1 MSTHARLALPLWA
14 LLNLGLATSAQAAE
28 GKLYSLGAFDK
39 LSIGGTADV
48 KLTQGNEDQVFI
60 AGDAEVQKNLR
71 VSLED
76 NTFTVQSKEGWKF
89 WVSNKLQISV
99 TARKLSSI
107 GLAGA
112 ANLHAPGPL
121 AVDRLVVKLAGTG
134 QARFDDI
141 TADSLQ
147 FNMAGAG
154 EAQAAGRAREL
165 TLHVAGKGRLQAENL
180 QCQQANVSISGLG
193 NATLWVQDELR
204 IKIAGAGFIDYW
216 GHPTVKPTVAG
227 TSSIK
232 GLGDKR

>member
-1 MSTHARLALPLWA
+1 MSIAMRGTLVAGGLFCCLAA
-14 LLNLGLATSAQAAE
+14 GAQASE
-28 GKLYSLGAFDK
+28 GKLYTPGPFEKIA
-39 LSIGGTADV
+39 IGGAADV
-48 KLTQGNEDQVFI
+48 KLVQGSEDQVFI
-60 AGDAEVQKNLR
+60 AGDADVQKGVR

-76 NTFTVQSKEGWKF
+76 NTLTVQSKEGWKF
-89 WVSNKLQISV
+89 WTSSRLQISV

-107 GLAGA
+107 SLAGA

-121 AVDRLVVKLAGTG
+121 AAERLVVKLAGTG
-134 QARFDDI
+134 QARLDDV

-147 FNMAGAG
+147 FSMAGAG
-154 EAQAAGRAREL
+154 EAQASGRVREL

-193 NATLWVQDELR
+193 NATLWVQEELR

-216 GHPTVKPTVAG
+216 GRPSVKPTVAG